1 MIHEKTW
8 TSLVSKSIFTKM
20 HLCCPMSTYVGER
33 KIMYYKTNRNNGQK
47 QKTRRKNPCLIIY
60 KIWKKEANWEL
71 VENVK
76 TNTKLLCQE
85 RIWTIY
91 TFI

>member
-1 MIHEKTW
+1 
-8 TSLVSKSIFTKM
+8 
-20 HLCCPMSTYVGER
+20 
-33 KIMYYKTNRNNGQK
+33 MYYKTNRNNGQK

-76 TNTKLLCQE
+76 TNTKLLRQE